1 MTDRQMRYFLAV
13 AETLHFRRAAERL
26 HMTQPPLSQQIA
38 SFEEELG
45 VPLFTRDRRSVALTE
60 AGESLL
66 SDVRRILADMEAAE
80 RRAVDTGL
88 GRVGRLR
95 VGFIGPAIDGPLG
108 PDLKAFC
115 ENHPGITLELMEK
128 STPELVERVRGKGLD
143 AAVVR
148 VSEPGPD
155 GLERHVYHRE
165 SYVLAV
171 PVGHRLAK
179 EQAVETEML
188 DDEPLIMFPRKLNP
202 VLYDQWTAMLSGA
215 GARLRVA
222 QEVLTKHAT
231 VALVAAGLG
240 VSPVPRSTADSGRRD
255 VTFIPFAVPTPE
267 LTFHL
272 IARPE
277 PHGPALATFLA
288 QLLKKPGAEGALPG
302 CRERAPGRDESRRC
316 HPGTP

>member
-26 HMTQPPLSQQIA
+26 HMTQPPLSMQIA
-38 SFEEELG
+38 AFEEELG
-45 VPLFTRDRRSVALTE
+45 VALFLRDRRSVALTE

-66 SDVRRILADMEAAE
+66 ADVRRILTDMDAAQ

-88 GRVGRLR
+88 GRVGRLL

-115 ENHPGITLELMEK
+115 EDHPGITLELAEK
-128 STPELVERVRGKGLD
+128 STPELVELVRGKGLD

-148 VSEPGPD
+148 LSGPGPD
-155 GLERHVYHRE
+155 GLEHHVYHRE
-165 SYVLAV
+165 TYVLAV
-171 PVGHRLAK
+171 PSGHRLARAA
-179 EQAVETEML
+179 AVEPEML
-188 DDEPLIMFPRKLNP
+188 DDEPLIMFPRSLNP
-202 VLYDQWTAMLSGA
+202 VLYDQWTALLSGS

-240 VSPVPRSTADSGRRD
+240 VSPVPRSTADTGRRD
-255 VTFIPFAVPTPE
+255 VAFVPFAAPTPE

-272 IARPE
+272 IARPA
-277 PHGPALATFLA
+277 PHGPALTIFLK
-288 QLLKKPGAEGALPG
+288 QLLGLTSAEGA
-302 CRERAPGRDESRRC
+302 
-316 HPGTP
+316 

>member
-1 MTDRQMRYFLAV
+1 MNTRQMHYFLAV
-13 AETLHFRRAAERL
+13 AETLHFRRAAEAL

-38 SFEEELG
+38 AFEDELG
-45 VPLFTRDRRSVALTE
+45 VALFVRDRRSVALTE

-66 SDVRRILADMEAAE
+66 LDVRRILSEMEAAE
-80 RRAVDTGL
+80 QRAVDTGL

-108 PDLKAFC
+108 TDLKAFG
-115 ENHPGITLELMEK
+115 EKHPGITMELSER
-128 STPELVERVRGKGLD
+128 STPELVKRVRGKGLD

-148 VSEPGPD
+148 LSGAGPD
-155 GLERHVYHRE
+155 GIERHVYHRE
-165 SYVLAV
+165 TYVLAV
-171 PVGHRLAK
+171 PAGHRLAGEAAIEPK
-179 EQAVETEML
+179 EL
-188 DDEPLIMFPRKLNP
+188 DDEPLIMFPRSLNP

-240 VSPVPRSTADSGRRD
+240 ISPVPRSTADTGRKD
-255 VTFIPFAVPTPE
+255 VVFIPFAAATPE

-272 IARPE
+272 ITRPE
-277 PHGPALATFLA
+277 PHGPALTTFLD
-288 QLLKKPGAEGALPG
+288 QLLRK
-302 CRERAPGRDESRRC
+302 
-316 HPGTP
+316 

>member
-26 HMTQPPLSQQIA
+26 HMTQPPLSMQIA
-38 SFEEELG
+38 AFEEELG
-45 VPLFTRDRRSVALTE
+45 VALFVRDRRSVTLTA

-66 SDVRRILADMEAAE
+66 SDVRRILGDMEAAQ

-108 PDLKAFC
+108 QDLKAFG
-115 ENHPGITLELMEK
+115 ENHPGITLELSEK
-128 STPELVERVRGKGLD
+128 STPELIEQVRGKGLD

-148 VSEPGPD
+148 LSGPGPD
-155 GLERHVYHRE
+155 GLAHQVYHRE

-171 PVGHRLAK
+171 PAGHNLAR
-179 EQAVETEML
+179 ETAIEPKML
-188 DDEPLIMFPRKLNP
+188 DDEPLIMFPRTLNP
-202 VLYDQWTAMLSGA
+202 VLYDQWTSLLSRA

-240 VSPVPRSTADSGRRD
+240 VSPVPRSTADIGRKD
-255 VTFIPFAVPTPE
+255 VVFIPFAGSTPE
-267 LTFHL
+267 LTFH
-272 IARPE
+272 IVTRDEAT
-277 PHGPALATFLA
+277 GPALTTFLD
-288 QLLKKPGAEGALPG
+288 QLLGK
-302 CRERAPGRDESRRC
+302 
-316 HPGTP
+316 

>member
-1 MTDRQMRYFLAV
+1 MNTRQMRYFLAV

-38 SFEEELG
+38 AFEEELG
-45 VPLFTRDRRSVALTE
+45 VALFIRDRRSVALTE

-66 SDVRRILADMEAAE
+66 SDVRRIFADMEAAE
-80 RRAVDTGL
+80 RRTVDTGL

-115 ENHPGITLELMEK
+115 ESHPGITLELSEK
-128 STPELVERVRGKGLD
+128 STPELVERVRDKGLD

-148 VSEPGPD
+148 LSGPGPD
-155 GLERHVYHRE
+155 GLERYVYHRE
-165 SYVLAV
+165 TYVLAV
-171 PVGHRLAK
+171 PAGHRLAG
-179 EQAVETEML
+179 EAAVDPKML
-188 DDEPLIMFPRKLNP
+188 DNEPLVMFPRKLNP
-202 VLYDQWTAMLSGA
+202 VLYDQWTALLSGA

-240 VSPVPRSTADSGRRD
+240 ISPVPLSTADTGRRD
-255 VTFIPFAVPTPE
+255 VAFVPFAADTPE

-272 IARPE
+272 IARTE
-277 PHGPALATFLA
+277 VHTPALKIFLD
-288 QLLKKPGAEGALPG
+288 QLLRK
-302 CRERAPGRDESRRC
+302 
-316 HPGTP
+316 

>member
-1 MTDRQMRYFLAV
+1 MNTRQMRYFLAV

-38 SFEEELG
+38 AFEEELG
-45 VPLFTRDRRSVALTE
+45 VALFVRDRRSVALTE

-66 SDVRRILADMEAAE
+66 ADVRRILADMEAAE

-108 PDLKAFC
+108 PDLKAFG
-115 ENHPGITLELMEK
+115 EKHPGITLELSEK
-128 STPELVERVRGKGLD
+128 STPELVERVRDKGLD

-148 VSEPGPD
+148 LSGPGPD
-155 GLERHVYHRE
+155 GLERYVYHRE
-165 SYVLAV
+165 TYVLAV
-171 PVGHRLAK
+171 PAGHRLAK
-179 EQAVETEML
+179 ETAVEPQML
-188 DDEPLIMFPRKLNP
+188 DDEPLIMFPRRLNP
-202 VLYDQWTAMLSGA
+202 VLHDQWTALLSGA

-240 VSPVPRSTADSGRRD
+240 VSPVPRSTADTGRKD
-255 VTFIPFAVPTPE
+255 VAFIPFAGQTPE
-267 LTFHL
+267 LEFHV
-272 IARPE
+272 IVRTGTN
-277 PHGPALATFLA
+277 GPALTTFLK
-288 QLLKKPGAEGALPG
+288 QIL
-302 CRERAPGRDESRRC
+302 RRQ
-316 HPGTP
+316 PRPRR

>member
-1 MTDRQMRYFLAV
+1 MNTRQMRYFLAV
-13 AETLHFRRAAERL
+13 AETLHFRRAAETL

-38 SFEEELG
+38 AFEEELG
-45 VPLFTRDRRSVALTE
+45 VALFVRDRRSVALTE

-66 SDVRRILADMEAAE
+66 QDVRRILGDMEAAE

-108 PDLKAFC
+108 PDLKVFG
-115 ENHPGITLELMEK
+115 ESHPGIALELSEK
-128 STPELVERVRGKGLD
+128 STPELVELVRGKGLD

-148 VSEPGPD
+148 LSGPGPD

-165 SYVLAV
+165 TYVLAV
-171 PVGHRLAK
+171 PAGHCLAK
-179 EQAVETEML
+179 APSVEAKML
-188 DDEPLIMFPRKLNP
+188 DDEPLIMFPRNLNP
-202 VLYDQWTAMLSGA
+202 VLYDQWTALLSGA

-240 VSPVPRSTADSGRRD
+240 VSPVPRSTADTGRKD
-255 VTFIPFAVPTPE
+255 VAFVPFAARTPE

-272 IARPE
+272 IARPA
-277 PHGPALATFLA
+277 PHGPALTTFID
-288 QLLKKPGAEGALPG
+288 QLIRK
-302 CRERAPGRDESRRC
+302 
-316 HPGTP
+316 

>member
-38 SFEEELG
+38 AFEEELG
-45 VPLFTRDRRSVALTE
+45 VPLFVRDRRSVTLTE

-66 SDVRRILADMEAAE
+66 ADVRRILGDMDAAQ

-115 ENHPGITLELMEK
+115 ENHPGIALELSEK
-128 STPELVERVRGKGLD
+128 STPELLELVRGKGLD

-148 VSEPGPD
+148 LSGPNPD
-155 GLERHVYHRE
+155 GLEHHIYHRE
-165 SYVLAV
+165 AYVLAV
-171 PVGHRLAK
+171 PAGHRLAGAAAI
-179 EQAVETEML
+179 EPEML
-188 DDEPLIMFPRKLNP
+188 DDEPLIMFPRFLNP
-202 VLYDQWTAMLSGA
+202 ALHDQWTALLSGA

-240 VSPVPRSTADSGRRD
+240 VSPVPRSTADTGRRD
-255 VTFIPFAVPTPE
+255 VAFVPFAAATPE
-267 LTFHL
+267 LAFHL
-272 IARPE
+272 VTRPA
-277 PHGPALATFLA
+277 PHGPALTIFFK
-288 QLLKKPGAEGALPG
+288 QLLGLSSAEG
-302 CRERAPGRDESRRC
+302 
-316 HPGTP
+316 T